1 VNTTGA
7 DEVTAHSGRTV
18 MYRIVVGYLDGKTEF
33 FELDSKEAVLQVISQ
48 KMDRKDVVFLEVE
61 LW

>member
-1 VNTTGA
+1 
-7 DEVTAHSGRTV
+7 